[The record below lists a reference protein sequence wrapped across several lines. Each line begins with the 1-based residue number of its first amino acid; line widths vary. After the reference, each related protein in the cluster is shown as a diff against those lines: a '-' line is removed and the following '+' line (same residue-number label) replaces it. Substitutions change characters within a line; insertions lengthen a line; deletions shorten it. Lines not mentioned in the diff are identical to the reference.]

1 MTTKRSTRYL
11 RLRRHARVRRKL
23 SGTAERPRLAVHR
36 SHRHIS
42 AQIIDDTSGSTLA
55 SASSVESELRQRFG
69 QGGGGNVA
77 AAEAVG
83 RLVGARAGE
92 AGIRRVVFDRG
103 GYAYHGRVAAVAD
116 GARAEG
122 LEF

>member
-1 MTTKRSTRYL
+1 MTSKSSTRYL

-23 SGTAERPRLAVHR
+23 SGTSERPRLAVHR

-42 AQIIDDTSGSTLA
+42 AQIIDDTSGSTVA

-69 QGGGGNVA
+69 QAGGGNVA

-83 RLVGARAGE
+83 RLVGVRAGE